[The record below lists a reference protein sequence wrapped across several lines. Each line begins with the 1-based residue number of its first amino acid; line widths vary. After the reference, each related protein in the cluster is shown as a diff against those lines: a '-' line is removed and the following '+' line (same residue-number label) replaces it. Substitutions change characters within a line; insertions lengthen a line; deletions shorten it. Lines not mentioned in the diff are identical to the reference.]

1 MDDFK
6 KGNLHLINGMKL
18 EPKHLNLFQELFP
31 VVWERTEV
39 QNTIAK
45 FKK

>member
-1 MDDFK
+1 
-6 KGNLHLINGMKL
+6 MKL
-18 EPKHLNLFQELFP
+18 QPKQLSLFQELFP

-39 QNTIAK
+39 QKTITK